1 MDVGCAKR
9 FNALKLKFVER
20 IVWAWIMT
28 IPTTMALAFGL
39 VWLLQWVGWI
49 K

>member
-1 MDVGCAKR
+1 MKV
-9 FNALKLKFVER
+9 VER

-28 IPTTMALAFGL
+28 IPATMAVSFGL
-39 VWLLQWVGWI
+39 VWAVELVGGG